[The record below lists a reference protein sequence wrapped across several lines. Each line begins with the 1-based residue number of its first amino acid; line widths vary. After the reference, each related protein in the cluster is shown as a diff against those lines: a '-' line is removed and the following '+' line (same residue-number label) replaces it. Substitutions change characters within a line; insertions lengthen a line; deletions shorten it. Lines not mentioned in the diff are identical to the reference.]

1 MKLDLTNLGSFNL
14 VIENDLDT
22 LWVSRFLENL
32 LLNRSKEGLQVLSEF
47 IEVSGDYTDDD
58 DNHCSGNRFLQDILE
73 QVEGQGS
80 KENPYFG
87 HLEDDVTS
95 INFTP
100 N

>member
-32 LLNRSKEGLQVLSEF
+32 FLNRSKESLQVLSEF

-95 INFTP
+95 INFSP